1 VALATLAIERPDD
14 EVMAVLPADHTIAD
28 EDGYRGVLRAAHDEL
43 AQGALGVDDPLVTLG
58 VEVNRPATEYGYLI
72 PDLSRSQ
79 RDRLTAYVLKA
90 FEEKPTT
97 ARAAALR
104 RESGVAWNAG
114 MFMWRRRA
122 IRAALDKYA
131 GGLLATLESGL
142 TSEAMLVGVY
152 ERLQPISIDYAVM
165 EGAAADHRV
174 LMGAMEVG
182 WSDLGTWGSLVAAL
196 AGGGYAAPARV
207 LPPGEEIALA
217 EADLLVRRDG
227 GRLVLLAGP
236 AGTIRS
242 EQPMGF
248 LPEAA
253 AHRAAI
259 AELIAR
265 VDRAEGRA

>member
-1 VALATLAIERPDD
+1 
-14 EVMAVLPADHTIAD
+14 
-28 EDGYRGVLRAAHDEL
+28 
-43 AQGALGVDDPLVTLG
+43 
-58 VEVNRPATEYGYLI
+58 
-72 PDLSRSQ
+72 
-79 RDRLTAYVLKA
+79 
-90 FEEKPTT
+90 
-97 ARAAALR
+97 
-104 RESGVAWNAG
+104 
-114 MFMWRRRA
+114 
-122 IRAALDKYA
+122 
-131 GGLLATLESGL
+131 
-142 TSEAMLVGVY
+142 
-152 ERLQPISIDYAVM
+152 
-165 EGAAADHRV
+165 
-174 LMGAMEVG
+174 
-182 WSDLGTWGSLVAAL
+182 
-196 AGGGYAAPARV
+196 V